1 MVPWLTRHSLSAES
15 LKVSLIRSLA
25 TNWTADSLLTST
37 TSSRKDRTRGFH
49 ARQQLRARWQHR
61 CSCIGTPYW
70 NRKRRKKARTGAQM
84 IGPKG
89 HAPQKILQD
98 WKGNY
103 TYAQAHRLTNT
114 TSETRKSQH
123 TITKGKRGKKP
134 SPKMEWVT
142 HTRTV
147 AGQEILAQNWR
158 EQRQKAL
165 AQAKKRPQTR
175 ERKNKTGHW
184 HSLLAGT

>member
-134 SPKMEWVT
+134 QGPHPKRLNPAPKWNGWHT
-142 HTRTV
+142 HK
-147 AGQEILAQNWR
+147 QS
-158 EQRQKAL
+158 
-165 AQAKKRPQTR
+165 QARKSWPKTEGNNAKR
-175 ERKNKTGHW
+175 H
-184 HSLLAGT
+184 